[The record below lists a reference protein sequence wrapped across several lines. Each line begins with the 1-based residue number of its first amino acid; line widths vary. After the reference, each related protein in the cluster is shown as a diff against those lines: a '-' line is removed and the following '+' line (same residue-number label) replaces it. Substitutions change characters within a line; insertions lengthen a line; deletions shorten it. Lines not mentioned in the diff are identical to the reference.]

1 MNYFFS
7 ACFLL
12 ISKIIQLAIPLP
24 VYWPISSKKKR
35 TCIIYGTHTFKNKFI
50 VDLIDIR
57 RYQKGSKHAYI
68 KLGFHFEW

>member
-12 ISKIIQLAIPLP
+12 IPKIIQLAISLARILA
-24 VYWPISSKKKR
+24 YFFHKKR
-35 TCIIYGTHTFKNKFI
+35 TCIIFGTHTFKNKFI

-57 RYQKGSKHAYI
+57 RYQTGSIHAYI